1 MHMKYGWLI
10 QLTIQYFIL
19 VRIECFNTHTH
30 KREQTSSE
38 INKLLHLKNKYYI
51 TYYKLIEK

>member
-1 MHMKYGWLI
+1 MKYGWLI